1 MKVGAAAARRRNFF
15 PGGFTR
21 CCEMRRLIFGGASR
35 RRLWK
40 LRLRIPQMPVDTD
53 RIKRVLFPFALNKGW
68 SLKTE

>member
-1 MKVGAAAARRRNFF
+1 MKVGAAAARRRIFF
-15 PGGFTR
+15 RGALHGAAR
-21 CCEMRRLIFGGASR
+21 CVDSSSAAPHGDG
-35 RRLWK
+35 LWK